1 MHTNKIRK
9 AENSSREKEYRN
21 TKIDL
26 KLSSA
31 GRN

>member
-9 AENSSREKEYRN
+9 AENSSRKTEYRN

-31 GRN
+31 GHN